1 MYTICVQ
8 AMCHSTLGLLKSY
21 IYILKTS
28 IYIPILLLLFI
39 RNKPVLLWCS
49 RTNQLKISDVFIM
62 NICPCQN
69 GGSQNN
75 YYVSRQQH
83 YKWMWISI
91 TTDYSNSSYS
101 SQTATASGK
110 HNTTT
115 CDQTGNIS
123 ESTFSNQETNLKAI
137 KNADAEGK
145 PQDLCSNLEYL
156 IKLFNNFWELQQ
168 KSSYLYNTKGY
179 KQEIHSGSDLARQYW
194 GIKKHNSL
202 SHSPTP
208 LLLYLPIEISCN

>member
-1 MYTICVQ
+1 MP
-8 AMCHSTLGLLKSY
+8 HSTLGLLKSY

-28 IYIPILLLLFI
+28 IRIPILSLLVI
-39 RNKPVLLWCS
+39 RNKPVLFWAQ
-49 RTNQLKISDVFIM
+49 RTNELKISDAFIM
-62 NICPCQN
+62 NICPYEN
-69 GGSQNN
+69 GGSWNN

-101 SQTATASGK
+101 SQTTTASGK

-115 CDQTGNIS
+115 CDQTGDIS
-123 ESTFSNQETNLKAI
+123 ESTFSNQETNLKTI
-137 KNADAEGK
+137 KNANAEGK

-156 IKLFNNFWELQQ
+156 IELFNNFWELHQ
-168 KSSYLYNTKGY
+168 KSFYLYNTKGY
-179 KQEIHSGSDLARQYW
+179 KQRIYSDSDLASQYW
-194 GIKKHNSL
+194 GINKKHHSP

-208 LLLYLPIEISCN
+208 LLLYLPIEMSCN